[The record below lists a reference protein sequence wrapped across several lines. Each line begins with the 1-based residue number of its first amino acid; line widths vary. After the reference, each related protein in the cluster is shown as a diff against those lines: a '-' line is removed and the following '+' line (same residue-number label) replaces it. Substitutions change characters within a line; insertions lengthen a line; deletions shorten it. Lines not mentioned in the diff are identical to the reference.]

1 MTRRLRRPNFK
12 FGRWN
17 TPRPLRRKAKRQR
30 PRYRASAL
38 PPRMSVQGLA
48 LKALL
53 ECQADGPQGARL
65 TLNLSN
71 AGPQAVTGTLFF
83 PTLTRLSL
91 GDPSETWCFCGRRGG
106 VISRE
111 ACEMRDPIGEAHA
124 LQVDGFFNPSL
135 GAGVCLMPRDL
146 QGVFRWYRVGKDAQG
161 GNYALEFLPQTVA
174 ADESWQCVPTVVAV
188 VPGDWRDQFQAYLSW
203 VKTWYSARR
212 AAQGLVSER
221 VFLSGE
227 RPWPPRPAVHAD
239 RPATGSGGEGKPAEG
254 PDPRQHGLPAPV
266 SPGRRRPSS
275 DIGEP
280 TTIMNPWAARSAF
293 ARRSRNAGRRGCR
306 WACISTAMSWPTIPT
321 SRPKPTSKNG
331 PSKGLESRPRTKPTR
346 PGRCVRM

>member
-1 MTRRLRRPNFK
+1 MPSRRAA
-12 FGRWN
+12 GH
-17 TPRPLRRKAKRQR
+17 
-30 PRYRASAL
+30 
-38 PPRMSVQGLA
+38 
-48 LKALL
+48 
-53 ECQADGPQGARL
+53 RL

-91 GDPSETWCFCGRRGG
+91 GDPAETWCFCGRRGG
-106 VISRE
+106 VVSRE

-174 ADESWQCVPTVVAV
+174 GGESWQCVPTVVAV

-203 VKTWYSARR
+203 VKTWYRPTVPRKAWFQNVFSFQVTDPGRHGPPFMPIDRQLDLVGR
-212 AAQGLVSER
+212 ANLRKAQI
-221 VFLSGE
+221 
-227 RPWPPRPAVHAD
+227 P
-239 RPATGSGGEGKPAEG
+239 GSTDYLHLFAW
-254 PDPRQHGLPAPV
+254 
-266 SPGRRRPSS
+266 RRRPSS

-293 ARRSRNAGRRGCR
+293 ARRSRNASRRGCR
-306 WACISTAMSWPTIPT
+306 WACISTAMSWPTIRT
-321 SRPKPTSKNG
+321 SRPKPTSRNG